1 MAFSSFAPI
10 RRFNISSR
18 PTFVSN
24 DHLPLRFTIGMGSGK
39 SSLPTRR
46 MARFGSLLSISTEF
60 FSFALSANASARVLS
75 ATGSSELTRS
85 SPSGP
90 RVCFRAGTSNV
101 AAAVRRLSTACFGVS
116 NCFCCGCD
124 AAAADS
130 CFCSGTPCEARTRKA
145 QLRIAQAITKN
156 FDEVIIFAFDFICF
170 SSSSVY
176 LRPPPPPPRP
186 PPPRPPPPPRL
197 IPPPPMLW
205 PPLLLL
211 ARASFPLPPPPNPP
225 PPREAELG
233 RDDALRLPTWFL
245 ALPPAGRVDALVPA
259 PPPPGRAPAPAPPA
273 PPGFPTPPAP
283 PGFPTPPAP
292 PGFPAPP
299 APPGLPTP
307 PTPPAPPGF
316 PAPPAPPGLPTPPA
330 PPAPPG
336 LPTPPAPPAPPGR
349 PAPPAP
355 RAP

>member
-90 RVCFRAGTSNV
+90 RVCLRAETSNV

-124 AAAADS
+124 AAAVDS
-130 CFCSGTPCEARTRKA
+130 CFCSGAPCEDRTTKA
-145 QLRIAQAITKN
+145 QLTIAQAITKN
-156 FDEVIIFAFDFICF
+156 FDEVIIFAFDFICVF
-170 SSSSVY
+170 SPSFFISGL
-176 LRPPPPPPRP
+176 LRHHRGRRHRHHDRRHLHRGSFRRRP
-186 PPPRPPPPPRL
+186 CYDRL
-197 IPPPPMLW
+197 CCCW
-205 PPLLLL
+205 L
-211 ARASFPLPPPPNPP
+211 ARSFRYRRRQIL
-225 PPREAELG
+225 
-233 RDDALRLPTWFL
+233 LRR
-245 ALPPAGRVDALVPA
+245 GKRN
-259 PPPPGRAPAPAPPA
+259 
-273 PPGFPTPPAP
+273 
-283 PGFPTPPAP
+283 
-292 PGFPAPP
+292 
-299 APPGLPTP
+299 
-307 PTPPAPPGF
+307 
-316 PAPPAPPGLPTPPA
+316 
-330 PPAPPG
+330 
-336 LPTPPAPPAPPGR
+336 
-349 PAPPAP
+349 
-355 RAP
+355 